1 MKPDFKSA
9 DDLIPA
15 IIQDVDTKVVLML
28 GYMNQEA
35 WEQTLKTKQV
45 TFFSRSKN
53 RLWVKGETSGNFLNF
68 VEAKLDCDQDSI
80 LISAKPVGPACHTG
94 QDTCF
99 NEINNFGPQFFFYLE
114 DLINQRKLATAKS
127 SYTKKLMDQG
137 IPAIAQKVGEEAV
150 ESVIEAVIGNKP
162 KFLEESADLLFH
174 LLVLTAKQ
182 DLKFADIVQ
191 VLKARHQAD

>member
-1 MKPDFKSA
+1 MNPNFKSPE
-9 DDLIPA
+9 DLIPA
-15 IIQDVDTKVVLML
+15 VVQDAATRVVLML

-35 WEQTLKTKQV
+35 WNETLVSKKV

-53 RLWVKGETSGNFLNF
+53 RIWVKGETSGNFLNL
-68 VEAKLDCDQDSI
+68 VDAKLDCDEDTI
-80 LISAKPVGPACHTG
+80 LITANPDGPACHTG

-99 NEINNFGPQFFFYLE
+99 NEKNDFGPQFFFYLE
-114 DLINQRKLATAKS
+114 NLINERKLAAVGS
-127 SYTKKLMDQG
+127 SYTKELMDKG

-191 VLKARHQAD
+191 VLQDRHKPA